1 MNFAQKTFISS
12 TMWTES
18 LGFIAGVTAL
28 DKMKKLKV
36 QNKLVRYGKKIKRG
50 WSKLAKKNG
59 INISIN
65 GLDSLPVFKF
75 EYKNKKEI
83 STYFTQ

>member
-1 MNFAQKTFISS
+1 
-12 TMWTES
+12 
-18 LGFIAGVTAL
+18 
-28 DKMKKLKV
+28 MKKLKV

-65 GLDSLPVFKF
+65 GLDYSSVFKF
-75 EYKNKKEI
+75 EYKNKKRNLHLFY
-83 STYFTQ
+83 SRNVKFRF